1 MRKIVALP
9 LALGAAALLSG
20 CETLFGS
27 DAQRPDEFAVA
38 RNAPLTIP
46 PDYTLVPPKP
56 GDPRPQAADAQAQ
69 ALEALFGGTA
79 PRSAGETVVLGA
91 AGRDD
96 AESVATIHRAIE
108 LGMTFLDGT
117 SVRAHAKAAGAA
129 KKARQRRS
137 GMSVRHLA
145 ALAAASAPSFTP
157 LSTRSACPSASRS
170 GRGSRT
176 TWRLPAT

>member
-38 RNAPLTIP
+38 RNAPLVIP

-79 PRSAGETVVLGA
+79 PRSASETVVLGA

-96 AESVATIHRAIE
+96 ATQGARSVAGDPNTTVVE
-108 LGMTFLDGT
+108 KGT
-117 SVRAHAKAAGAA
+117 LTRDI
-129 KKARQRRS
+129 
-137 GMSVRHLA
+137 LA
-145 ALAAASAPSFTP
+145 APEGNGRDASVAASGQA
-157 LSTRSACPSASRS
+157 
-170 GRGSRT
+170 
-176 TWRLPAT
+176 PATTTPAPTPQ